1 VNGLEAKE
9 GQTEIVADVG
19 MGQKDPVERFA
30 VDPSFHRVADVAE
43 RVELVAD
50 VGSGVDEVDLAA
62 DR

>member
-19 MGQKDPVERFA
+19 MGKKDPVERFA
-30 VDPSFHRVADVAE
+30 VDPSVHQPADVAE
-43 RVELVAD
+43 LVELVAD

-62 DR
+62 DG